1 MNAIIKSRK
10 FMWLVGAVVVGLYF
24 SPSLLHLALEV
35 ASPRPAASVA
45 PAAPPPRM
53 AAAALPTPVSVPAPG
68 AAPVASA
75 AASVPDD
82 PFAKL
87 LGIWG
92 TNVILPVQG
101 LCNIRLELRQ
111 DQDNHGQY
119 LGNST
124 MHCTS
129 FALPSARK
137 VNPMIGYLNATPV
150 SAILAGSV
158 VSGSLHLRVSKT
170 IGEHC
175 APTEFI
181 LTPFGASQLAIEW
194 EDPACGDGEAMLS
207 KGK

>member
-1 MNAIIKSRK
+1 MNTMIKNRK
-10 FMWLVGAVVVGLYF
+10 FMWLVGGIVLALYF
-24 SPSLLHLALEV
+24 
-35 ASPRPAASVA
+35 
-45 PAAPPPRM
+45 
-53 AAAALPTPVSVPAPG
+53 APG
-68 AAPVASA
+68 FLQSIHKQMGRHQGPVDWTTQTDAPKTPLMAPGISA
-75 AASVPDD
+75 RDTAIHFPSADD
-82 PFAKL
+82 PFAKMV
-87 LGIWG
+87 GIWG
-92 TNVILPVQG
+92 TNVILPVHG

-111 DQDNHGQY
+111 DQDNRGQY

-124 MHCTS
+124 MHCTT

-194 EDPACGDGEAMLS
+194 KDPACGNGEAMLS